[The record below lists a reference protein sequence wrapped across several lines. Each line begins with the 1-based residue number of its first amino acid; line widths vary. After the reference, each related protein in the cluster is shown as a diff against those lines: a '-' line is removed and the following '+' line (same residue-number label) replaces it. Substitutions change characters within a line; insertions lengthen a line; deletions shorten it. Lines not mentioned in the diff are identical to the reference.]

1 MATTL
6 TTIDVSK
13 WQDPEKIDWDGL
25 KKRGLKSIIIQLSHG
40 TSYEPNAKE
49 FIAKA
54 KSLGLKIHG
63 YHFYEGSLSEIA
75 FSYQN
80 AEKLGLDKGA
90 YMFLDME
97 GSISGDWQTQ
107 FYSFRSAWLQAG
119 FHVGL
124 YISESPYKAKFDN
137 TKLVQDN
144 VYRWIADY
152 SHEPANYDI
161 WQYSSSNGTLDVSYD
176 RSGKLE
182 QDYQPHEVYPVK
194 PDDNKG
200 KGKQNFEPGPRN
212 PMTPKDGSW
221 VGWGVDSSGLGGGKT
236 LGYSTDGKN
245 FYAALWPGGFVFRQN
260 DADQMWELI
269 KDKIK
274 FPEIKQKIE
283 WTNILNKPA
292 LVTETELN
300 QRLSNVSVG
309 SVNWNNIEGKPNIA
323 LKTDLPSLDGY
334 AKLTDIPSV
343 SGLVKETE
351 LSEYATKSELPDLS
365 QYALKKDI
373 PNSVDTSS
381 LATKD
386 EVQKAQSTAD
396 AANKYARNDAQLI
409 NQVNTRIDNLKIP
422 DASALNQVVTITSG
436 TLADLASA
444 QGSYH
449 YEIDFVPSDGPASD
463 WGLLDVVVGEHYAK
477 QVFTNTGATGDNL
490 GNVYIRTRGYGS
502 TSWSEW
508 REITLWQ

>member
-40 TSYEPNAKE
+40 SSYEPNAKE

-107 FYSFRSAWLQAG
+107 FYSFRSSWLQAG

-124 YISESPYKAKFDN
+124 YISESPYKDKFDN
-137 TKLVQDN
+137 TKLVNDG
-144 VYRWIADY
+144 VYRWIANY

-161 WQYSSSNGTLDVSYD
+161 WQYSSRDGTLDVSYD

-245 FYAALWPGGFVFRQN
+245 FYAALWPGGFVFRQK
-260 DADQMWELI
+260 DVDQMWELI

-274 FPEIKQKIE
+274 FPDTKEKIE
-283 WTNILNKPA
+283 WANILDKPD
-292 LVTETELN
+292 LVTQEDLKKIELTPGP
-300 QRLSNVSVG
+300 Q
-309 SVNWNNIEGKPNIA
+309 GKPGKDGAPGKDGQPGRDGTDGKSAYAIWLANGHSGTETDFLNS
-323 LKTDLPSLDGY
+323 LKGAKGDPGKDGTDVDLSGY
-334 AKLTDIPSV
+334 AT
-343 SGLVKETE
+343 TE
-351 LSEYATKSELPDLS
+351 A
-365 QYALKKDI
+365 
-373 PNSVDTSS
+373 
-381 LATKD
+381 
-386 EVQKAQSTAD
+386 VQKAQSTAD
-396 AANKYARNDAQLI
+396 NAYKYSQNEANLI
-409 NQVNTRIDNLKIP
+409 NKRIDNIKVP
-422 DASALNQVVTITSG
+422 TESDFNQVKTITSG

-502 TSWSEW
+502 TSWSDW
-508 REITLWQ
+508 RGITLWQ

>member
-40 TSYEPNAKE
+40 SSYEPNAKE
-49 FIAKA
+49 FIVKA
-54 KSLGLKIHG
+54 KSLGLKVHG

-80 AEKLGLDKGA
+80 AEKLGLEKGA

-124 YISESPYKAKFDN
+124 YISENPYKAKFDN
-137 TKLVQDN
+137 TKLAQDN
-144 VYRWIADY
+144 VYRWIANY

-200 KGKQNFEPGPRN
+200 KGKQSFEPGPRT
-212 PMTPKDGSW
+212 PLTPKDGSW
-221 VGWGVDSSGLGGGKT
+221 VGWGVDSSGLGGGQT
-236 LGYSTDGKN
+236 FGYSTDGKN
-245 FYAALWPGGFVFRQN
+245 FYAALWPGGFVFRQT

-300 QRLSNVSVG
+300 QRLNNVSVG

-334 AKLTDIPSV
+334 AKLTDIPSIT
-343 SGLVKETE
+343 GLVKEAE
-351 LSEYATKSELPDLS
+351 LNDYVKKSDLPNLDLNGYVKVSELTEYA
-365 QYALKKDI
+365 KKTDI
-373 PNSVDTSS
+373 PQSMDWKQITGKPQVATQDDIDYLKTLIGSSSSGDAGLSIEAIVELIKHHLKARVDTKTGNLLIDVDDVSNGS
-381 LATKD
+381 IADAVATK
-386 EVQKAQSTAD
+386 VAQSL
-396 AANKYARNDAQLI
+396 R
-409 NQVNTRIDNLKIP
+409 LKLQSNELVAEIG
-422 DASALNQVVTITSG
+422 G
-436 TLADLASA
+436 T
-444 QGSYH
+444 
-449 YEIDFVPSDGPASD
+449 E
-463 WGLLDVVVGEHYAK
+463 
-477 QVFTNTGATGDNL
+477 
-490 GNVYIRTRGYGS
+490 
-502 TSWSEW
+502 
-508 REITLWQ
+508 